1 MGLCRTL
8 LFQIDF
14 DNILLFIQDFRHNAE
29 AAKSALDGQERKG
42 RHLRVRFANHGA
54 AIRVKNLSISVTN
67 ELLEQAFS
75 QFGEIERAIV
85 VADERGRSVGEG
97 IVEFARK
104 PGAQA
109 ALKRCQEGVL
119 LLTA

>member
-1 MGLCRTL
+1 M
-8 LFQIDF
+8 
-14 DNILLFIQDFRHNAE
+14 
-29 AAKSALDGQERKG
+29 
-42 RHLRVRFANHGA
+42 
-54 AIRVKNLSISVTN
+54 KNLSISVTN

-109 ALKRCQEGVL
+109 ALKRCQDGIL

>member
-1 MGLCRTL
+1 M
-8 LFQIDF
+8 
-14 DNILLFIQDFRHNAE
+14 
-29 AAKSALDGQERKG
+29 DGQERKG

-54 AIRVKNLSISVTN
+54 AIKVKNLSISVTN
-67 ELLEQAFS
+67 ELLEQSFS

-85 VADERGRSVGEG
+85 IADERGRSIGEG
-97 IVEFARK
+97 LVEFARK

-109 ALKRCQEGVL
+109 ALKRCTDGVL